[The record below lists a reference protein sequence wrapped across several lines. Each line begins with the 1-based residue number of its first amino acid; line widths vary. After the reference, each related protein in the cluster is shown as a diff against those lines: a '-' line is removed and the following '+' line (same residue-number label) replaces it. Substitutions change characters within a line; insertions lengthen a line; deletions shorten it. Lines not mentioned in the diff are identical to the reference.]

1 MSLARVVK
9 PAYRK
14 NMVKI
19 RATKLVSAS
28 SLEPMYQLWG
38 WIVIVWALY
47 RYFFH
52 LPEWADEFIFK
63 PLVFI
68 FPVIWYVRTREKRHL
83 ESIGITT
90 KNIFTSIYIGLGIG
104 FLFAIEGI
112 VSNVLKYGR
121 VELLPNTAFEQFGIG
136 MMLLLSI
143 ATAVSEEVLSR
154 GFVFSRLLENTK
166 SLSYSVF
173 MSSVMFVFL
182 HIPILVTGLKLHGV
196 TLVLFFIT
204 DIVLAIANSLLF
216 YKTRSLVAPILVHLF
231 WNMTVALYL

>member
-1 MSLARVVK
+1 MK
-9 PAYRK
+9 PAYRT
-14 NMVKI
+14 NMGKT
-19 RATKLVSAS
+19 RATKVATTS
-28 SLEPMYQLWG
+28 SLEPIYQLWG
-38 WIVIVWALY
+38 WVVIVWALY

-63 PLVFI
+63 PFVFL
-68 FPVIWYVRTREKRHL
+68 FPVIWYVRTREKRSL
-83 ESIGITT
+83 ESVGITT

-104 FLFAIEGI
+104 FLFSLEGI
-112 VSNVLKYGR
+112 VSNVLKYGK
-121 VELLPNTAFEQFGIG
+121 VELFPNTAFEQFSIG
-136 MMLLLSI
+136 MMILLSF

-154 GFVFSRLLENTK
+154 GFVFSRLLEKTK
-166 SLSYSVF
+166 SLLYSVF

-182 HIPILVTGLKLHGV
+182 HIPILVTELKLHGV

-216 YKTRSLVAPILVHLF
+216 YKTRSLAAPILVHLF